1 MLSALGARLPPM
13 LGRSLPPAACAG
25 ALPPADFLQIELVRT
40 TAPVSTAAPFPFLL
54 YARFFAHGD
63 NHCSCGTYHKRRN
76 SFPQNFRCA
85 DFCVPARTQPKPEN
99 KGKWRIGY
107 FHLPGM
113 DKRYCRQ
120 NVLGALALP
129 IAIREKSF
137 YGSAPVLPP
146 IIYGGAPH
154 LQTECRLRRP
164 HSGPAT

>member
-25 ALPPADFLQIELVRT
+25 ALPPADFFKLNSFAQRR
-40 TAPVSTAAPFPFLL
+40 PSRRAAPFPFLL

-63 NHCSCGTYHKRRN
+63 NIVLAVHIINAAIH
-76 SFPQNFRCA
+76 FRKTSA
-85 DFCVPARTQPKPEN
+85 ARTFCVPARTQPKPEN

-146 IIYGGAPH
+146 IIYGRRTAPGK
-154 LQTECRLRRP
+154 RNVV
-164 HSGPAT
+164 